1 MGRCY
6 DFNEYVDRKNS
17 HAEKWNNM
25 ISAGAQ
31 KNDHSILSMSIADM
45 EFKCCDEILE
55 ALKEPISNGV
65 IGYDCPCE
73 KFFSSFIKWEK
84 EKNLLCWSR

>member
-1 MGRCY
+1 
-6 DFNEYVDRKNS
+6 
-17 HAEKWNNM
+17 M
-25 ISAGAQ
+25 IAAGAP

-45 EFKCCDEILE
+45 EFKCCNEILE

-73 KFFSSFIKWEK
+73 KFIYKMAK
-84 EKNLLCWSR
+84 G

>member
-1 MGRCY
+1 ML
-6 DFNEYVDRKNS
+6 K
-17 HAEKWNNM
+17 KWNNM
-25 ISAGAQ
+25 ISAGAP

-73 KFFSSFIKWEK
+73 KFFSSLSNGKKKKIIGI
-84 EKNLLCWSR
+84 